1 MFVLQAVSDQS
12 GGVRGPKSLSNCGAV
27 EDMRNRLIQNQGG
40 GSSKS
45 ATKAEF
51 EKQLKEMTDRALRG
65 DDDAASMYPLAV
77 KRGSNTGM
85 ELAKSGSGVEVYT
98 KGACSNLKSA
108 FESHI
113 AEKRRSLQR
122 QNSGSGGP
130 PVDSDQQLPPGPKV
144 SKSRSANL
152 PNMFQQNERREKEF
166 QKQKMNAR
174 ENIPIDKKIFTNF
187 LDKFEDENTR
197 KEIRQ

>member
-12 GGVRGPKSLSNCGAV
+12 GGARGPKSLSNCGAV

-65 DDDAASMYPLAV
+65 DDDAASLAV
-77 KRGSNTGM
+77 KRGSNASM
-85 ELAKSGSGVEVYT
+85 ELGKSGSGVEVYT
-98 KGACSNLKSA
+98 KGACSNLKST
-108 FESHI
+108 FE
-113 AEKRRSLQR
+113 RRSLQR